1 MGAFAAVLLTAAVV
15 AQAAPASPPATSLIA
30 GRVVDGL
37 SNRPVAGAIVS
48 LSGAGLG
55 TTPRAM
61 TNANG
66 YFVFRQ
72 LTKGAYNLSAS
83 RPGLSKMGA
92 PSARG
97 ITGRSGSTMA
107 NYATTPA

>member
-61 TNANG
+61 TNANEG
-66 YFVFRQ
+66 Q
-72 LTKGAYNLSAS
+72 MAQ
-83 RPGLSKMGA
+83 
-92 PSARG
+92 ARTAAGQVVSG
-97 ITGRSGSTMA
+97 IAKAGGILEI
-107 NYATTPA
+107 NY